1 MDSQVQLPSSCPS
14 LKFFV
19 ILFVDSPS
27 SIKPHF
33 IAVIISRLLVAGFF
47 LYHLYFAFNRPMFEK
62 FTKAL
67 LEMMEH
73 KSSGTFPK
81 GS

>member
-14 LKFFV
+14 LKLFV

-33 IAVIISRLLVAGFF
+33 TAVIISILLVAGFF
-47 LYHLYFAFNRPMFEK
+47 SLSFIFCVQQANVREVY
-62 FTKAL
+62 
-67 LEMMEH
+67 
-73 KSSGTFPK
+73 KSLVGDDGAQIIWDFSK
-81 GS
+81 R

>member
-1 MDSQVQLPSSCPS
+1 MDSQLQLPSSCPS
-14 LKFFV
+14 LNFFCYS
-19 ILFVDSPS
+19 FVDSPS
-27 SIKPHF
+27 SIRPHLT
-33 IAVIISRLLVAGFF
+33 AVIISILLVAVFF
-47 LYHLYFAFNRPMFEK
+47 FYHLHFAFNRPMFEK